1 MSLTSRKAR
10 LHGVVLVLASLIISI
25 GLSEIV
31 LRLISSG
38 QYYVWPPGLRHIF
51 RPAPDIMPGIEGESR
66 FSINDHGLRGD
77 PFSDNQL
84 YRILAIGGST
94 TECLFLDDME
104 AWPYLVQEVLNATA
118 GSKRR
123 IWVGNA
129 GKSGHNT
136 RNHIV
141 QVDILTRQYPKIDAV
156 LLLIGVNDFA
166 RRLALDELYRPFPGV
181 EKLTPGEYDALMD
194 RSFSVWPLA
203 DLHSS
208 FLKLTAIWRKVR
220 AIKNRYLN
228 PPKPTAIQDDAA
240 QIYKKWR
247 MHRKMASSIRTT
259 LPDLSSALEE
269 YARNVN
275 TIIDHAKSKGI
286 RVILVTQPYLWRSG
300 LPSEELSLLWWGG
313 IGKYQEELGHE
324 YYSIEALAEGLKMYN
339 ETLLRICH
347 TTNVECIDLESQL
360 SKETSNFY
368 DDMHFNESGSRNVAT
383 VLGEYLAQN
392 VHSAF
397 R

>member
-1 MSLTSRKAR
+1 
-10 LHGVVLVLASLIISI
+10 
-25 GLSEIV
+25 
-31 LRLISSG
+31 
-38 QYYVWPPGLRHIF
+38 
-51 RPAPDIMPGIEGESR
+51 
-66 FSINDHGLRGD
+66 
-77 PFSDNQL
+77 
-84 YRILAIGGST
+84 
-94 TECLFLDDME
+94 
-104 AWPYLVQEVLNATA
+104 
-118 GSKRR
+118 
-123 IWVGNA
+123 
-129 GKSGHNT
+129 
-136 RNHIV
+136 
-141 QVDILTRQYPKIDAV
+141 
-156 LLLIGVNDFA
+156 
-166 RRLALDELYRPFPGV
+166 
-181 EKLTPGEYDALMD
+181 
-194 RSFSVWPLA
+194 
-203 DLHSS
+203 
-208 FLKLTAIWRKVR
+208 
-220 AIKNRYLN
+220 
-228 PPKPTAIQDDAA
+228 
-240 QIYKKWR
+240 
-247 MHRKMASSIRTT
+247 MASSIRTT